1 MISDID
7 ADGSGNID
15 FTEFLNMMTVR
26 ISDTNSK
33 EDLQKVF
40 RLFDDE
46 KQGAIS
52 IKNLRRSFFFQFL
65 VNNIYIIYIFIF
77 LCLVAREL
85 GENMED
91 YELQEM
97 IERADSN
104 KDGLVTFEDFY
115 NIMTKQ

>member
-33 EDLQKVF
+33 DDLQKVF

-46 KQGAIS
+46 KQGVIS
-52 IKNLRRSFFFQFL
+52 IKNLRRSFFFSS
-65 VNNIYIIYIFIF
+65 IP
-77 LCLVAREL
+77 CE
-85 GENMED
+85 
-91 YELQEM
+91 
-97 IERADSN
+97 
-104 KDGLVTFEDFY
+104 
-115 NIMTKQ
+115 